1 MENSL
6 SLSVNDSKTLIS
18 TKELAEQLKTSKDV
32 IIANAKKCIP
42 NKVFV
47 QGKATYWNNAE
58 ITVLLDYMKSHTSNN
73 RSVEL
78 NSTVANSSTELTP
91 ALKIKKAFDLMQEG
105 YQEEL
110 ERLKLENAQKQN
122 QIEELTPDAESW
134 RNFVD
139 SDGTFTASNVAK
151 LLHISRDNDLIP
163 FLLLKKYIMRERHDN
178 PNHAGN
184 LVGTALGIER
194 GYIKNYLYT
203 NNKISRVQF
212 KITPEGMQKIEKAF
226 CHNELT
232 PSEQRR
238 VNALCQEAERKMKP
252 TSIGRAE

>member
-1 MENSL
+1 MQ
-6 SLSVNDSKTLIS
+6 
-18 TKELAEQLKTSKDV
+18 EQLDQPVVKGGKGRDPKNPRKEVHQHLKPKGVPNTLHVAHAVELGGKNTRGTDGSKDQQ
-32 IIANAKKCIP
+32 IE
-42 NKVFV
+42 NKN
-47 QGKATYWNNAE
+47 K
-58 ITVLLDYMKSHTSNN
+58 
-73 RSVEL
+73 
-78 NSTVANSSTELTP
+78 
-91 ALKIKKAFDLMQEG
+91 
-105 YQEEL
+105 
-110 ERLKLENAQKQN
+110 

-134 RNFVD
+134 RKFVD

-178 PNHAGN
+178 PKHAGN

>member
-1 MENSL
+1 
-6 SLSVNDSKTLIS
+6 
-18 TKELAEQLKTSKDV
+18 
-32 IIANAKKCIP
+32 
-42 NKVFV
+42 
-47 QGKATYWNNAE
+47 
-58 ITVLLDYMKSHTSNN
+58 MKSHTSNN

-78 NSTVANSSTELTP
+78 NSTVASSSTELTP

-110 ERLKLENAQKQN
+110 ARLKLENAQKQN

-134 RNFVD
+134 RKFVD
-139 SDGTFTASNVAK
+139 SDGSFTASNVAK

>member
-1 MENSL
+1 MRYNSL
-6 SLSVNDSKTLIS
+6 SLSVEVPEKLIT
-18 TKELAEQLKTSKDV
+18 TKELAQVLCIDKRTINETVQRLVSGNVLSHLETKSVKGGKTWVFTEKQATIIKQEIQKHHNLATRQIDTV
-32 IIANAKKCIP
+32 TTEFEENQTIANAMAILQRRSIELQQQIE
-42 NKVFV
+42 NKN
-47 QGKATYWNNAE
+47 K
-58 ITVLLDYMKSHTSNN
+58 
-73 RSVEL
+73 
-78 NSTVANSSTELTP
+78 
-91 ALKIKKAFDLMQEG
+91 
-105 YQEEL
+105 
-110 ERLKLENAQKQN
+110 

-134 RNFVD
+134 RKFVD
-139 SDGTFTASNVAK
+139 SEGSFTASNVAK

-178 PNHAGN
+178 PKHAGN